1 MFLSIHFLKNGPSI
15 FHNRNFSLRNFSP
28 RYKKCRSSEG
38 ELLSVSLSST
48 ICVLLYIFWNIS
60 YIFAKLSLYKMTQC
74 LQKME
79 LFSAISLKN
88 VSFAAVIE

>member
-1 MFLSIHFLKNGPSI
+1 MFLSIHFLKNGSSI

-48 ICVLLYIFWNIS
+48 ICVLLYIFRNIS
-60 YIFAKLSLYKMTQC
+60 YIFANHPLYKMTQC

-79 LFSAISLKN
+79 HFSAISLKN

>member
-1 MFLSIHFLKNGPSI
+1 MFLSIHFLKNGSSI

-48 ICVLLYIFWNIS
+48 ICVLLYIFRNIS
-60 YIFAKLSLYKMTQC
+60 YIFANHPLYKMTQC